1 MRALPN
7 ATRAWLLQRLPW
19 SHACEL
25 HDGLLLIPGMTS
37 AFSLSALQRNPDATY
52 ERCAELLRRMQGRGL
67 LTVIHFQTAA
77 VTARN
82 QAHWQAVPQL
92 LEMLKQE
99 GLEAD
104 VQLYGTLM
112 NILRKSG
119 QADLAL
125 RLLSEMEAQSLAG
138 DQWLH
143 GDALNAVAAT
153 GDAAATLAL
162 LPRLTHPYPDH
173 LAFNQVPSFSYY
185 LIDAC
190 ISPWH
195 VHV

>member
-19 SHACEL
+19 VHASEL
-25 HDGLLLIPGMTS
+25 HEGLLLIPGMTS
-37 AFSLSALQRNPDATY
+37 AFSLSALQRNPEVTY
-52 ERCAELLRRMQGRGL
+52 QRSAELLRRMQGRGL
-67 LTVIHFQTAA
+67 LSVIHFQTAA

-82 QAHWQAVPQL
+82 EAQWQAVPQL
-92 LEMLKQE
+92 LEWLQEE
-99 GLEAD
+99 GLTAD

-112 NILRKSG
+112 NILRKTG
-119 QADLAL
+119 KADLAL
-125 RLLSEMEAQSLAG
+125 QLLSQMEAQGLVG

-162 LPRLTHPYPDH
+162 LPRLTQPYPDH
-173 LAFNQVPSFSYY
+173 LAFNQVGVPYSK
-185 LIDAC
+185 
-190 ISPWH
+190 H
-195 VHV
+195 RVM